1 MTLKTQIRRTLMS
14 FAVIAAFAGV
24 AFAQGD
30 SIALPD
36 DGFVLTERCAESA
49 APETIDVAVP
59 VAPVVRVDWRVR
71 VPATISR
78 SRS

>member
-14 FAVIAAFAGV
+14 FAAIAAFAGV

-30 SIALPD
+30 SIAVPA

-49 APETIDVAVP
+49 IPDTIDVVP

>member
-1 MTLKTQIRRTLMS
+1 MTLKTQIRRTLTS
-14 FAVIAAFAGV
+14 LAAIAAFAGV
-24 AFAQGD
+24 ALAQGD
-30 SIALPD
+30 AIAVPG
-36 DGFVLTERCAESA
+36 DGFVLTERCAEA
-49 APETIDVAVP
+49 TLPAPADAVI

>member
-24 AFAQGD
+24 ALAQGD
-30 SIALPD
+30 AIAVPG
-36 DGFVLTERCAESA
+36 DGFVLTERCADA
-49 APETIDVAVP
+49 TLPAPVDAVE
-59 VAPVVRVDWRVR
+59 VAPTVVRVDWRVR

>member
-14 FAVIAAFAGV
+14 FAAIAAFAGV

-30 SIALPD
+30 SIAVPG
-36 DGFVLTERCAESA
+36 DGFVLTERCAEATIPEPVEAAIA
-49 APETIDVAVP
+49 APA
-59 VAPVVRVDWRVR
+59 VVRVDWRVR
-71 VPATISR
+71 VPATIAR